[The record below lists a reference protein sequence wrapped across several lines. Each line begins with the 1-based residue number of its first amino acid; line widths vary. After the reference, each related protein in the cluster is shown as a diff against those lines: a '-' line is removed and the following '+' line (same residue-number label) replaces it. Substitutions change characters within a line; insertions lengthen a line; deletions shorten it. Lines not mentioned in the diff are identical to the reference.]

1 VRSFTNFRHRL
12 LPCTEA
18 ADQTDDDSRDDPDFR
33 SRDRT
38 GNGSVEALGGGRY
51 EENGVGESR
60 EDWHT
65 VVLTGQ
71 RGVGKGSIV
80 SCGVVKGRVG
90 SGKGHLCRVGSEKIV
105 CGRERLCVVGK
116 GRVGSGKGQ
125 SSRLCCDLIELARVI
140 RLRPTAL
147 RSVCRLDHCNNQL
160 MHRPIG
166 RYRRSKHRQSMTFL
180 KLMAATPLRQLTLT
194 LTLLFPFYAQAVHL
208 K

>member
-80 SCGVVKGRVG
+80 SCGSGKVVWGRERVICVVLGRERLCVVGKRRVG

-105 CGRERLCVVGK
+105 CGRERSCGVGK
-116 GRVGSGKGQ
+116 GSIV
-125 SSRLCCDLIELARVI
+125 SSL
-140 RLRPTAL
+140 L
-147 RSVCRLDHCNNQL
+147 RSDRTSPRDSFTSDSSPFG
-160 MHRPIG
+160 MPP
-166 RYRRSKHRQSMTFL
+166 RSL
-180 KLMAATPLRQLTLT
+180 
-194 LTLLFPFYAQAVHL
+194 
-208 K
+208 

>member
-1 VRSFTNFRHRL
+1 MRSFTNFRHRL

-38 GNGSVEALGGGRY
+38 GNGSVEALGGGRR

-80 SCGVVKGRVG
+80 SCGVV
-90 SGKGHLCRVGSEKIV
+90 
-105 CGRERLCVVGK
+105 K

-147 RSVCRLDHCNNQL
+147 RSVCRLDHCNNQS

-180 KLMAATPLRQLTLT
+180 KLVAATPLRQLTLT

>member
-71 RGVGKGSIV
+71 RGVGKGSFV
-80 SCGVVKGRVG
+80 SCWV
-90 SGKGHLCRVGSEKIV
+90 GKGCVWSGNV
-105 CGRERLCVVGK
+105 VWGRERVICVVLGRKRLCVVEK

-147 RSVCRLDHCNNQL
+147 RSVCRLDHCNNQSVA
-160 MHRPIG
+160 IG
-166 RYRRSKHRQSMTFL
+166 VQNTGSQ
-180 KLMAATPLRQLTLT
+180 
-194 LTLLFPFYAQAVHL
+194 
-208 K
+208 